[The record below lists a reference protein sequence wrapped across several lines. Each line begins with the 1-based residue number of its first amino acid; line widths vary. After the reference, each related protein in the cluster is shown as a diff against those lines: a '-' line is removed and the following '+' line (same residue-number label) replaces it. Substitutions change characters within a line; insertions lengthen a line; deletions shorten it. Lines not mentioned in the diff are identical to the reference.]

1 MFFRRSAAPAAAYP
15 EDTGP
20 EDTGPAQSDLGRL
33 AALIDALI
41 ARSRNLDTAA
51 IPPEV
56 AEALQRAHAA
66 LSDSDQRNLRQT
78 VEFSIQASEAM
89 AATARITGEVRD
101 TDGKAQTIAAAVE
114 QLTSSID
121 QIAETSSGVSASME
135 RANEAMSTGAEAT
148 RGAAE
153 ASRRI
158 GQSFTQMTGAAE
170 QLAAA
175 GQIATFVATIEA
187 LAQQTNLLALNATIE
202 AARAGEAGRGF
213 AVVASEVKAL
223 SGQTQKATDD
233 IRARIER
240 LEAHVQEVMQGV
252 GEVRSFVDRSVEQSD
267 AASGEIEQVRSIVGE
282 NTTQM
287 GEIAG
292 VLQQQS
298 QAVAEIARG
307 VNSIAAHARAA
318 AQFTDQAIS
327 AVGASEKLIN
337 EQFGDL
343 EIRNIPDYVL
353 LRAKSDHLLWKKR
366 LSEMLV
372 GLNSLKSSELSDHH
386 QCRLG
391 KWYDAVTDETL
402 RGNKAFVELL
412 TPHELVHR
420 HGRAAADCHARSD
433 TAGAIAELAE
443 MERASKAVLQ
453 GLDKLL
459 QR

>member
-1 MFFRRSAAPAAAYP
+1 MFFRRSAAPAPVYP
-15 EDTGP
+15 EH
-20 EDTGPAQSDLGRL
+20 TGPAQSDLGRL
-33 AALIDALI
+33 PALIDDLI
-41 ARSRNLDTAA
+41 ARSRDLETAA
-51 IPPEV
+51 IPSDV
-56 AEALQRAHAA
+56 AGALQRARRT
-66 LSDSDQRNLRQT
+66 LSESDQQSLRQT

-114 QLTSSID
+114 QLTASID
-121 QIAETSSGVSASME
+121 QIAETSKSVSGSME
-135 RANEAMSTGAEAT
+135 RANEAMSAGAGAT
-148 RGAAE
+148 HGAAD

-158 GQSFTQMTGAAE
+158 GESFTQMTGAAE
-170 QLAAA
+170 QLAAAA

-223 SGQTQKATDD
+223 SGQTQRATDD

-240 LEAHVQEVMQGV
+240 LELHVRQVMEGV
-252 GEVRSFVDRSVEQSD
+252 TEVRGFVDRSVEQSD
-267 AASGEIEQVRSIVGE
+267 AASVQIGQVRDIVAE

-287 GEIAG
+287 GEISG
-292 VLQQQS
+292 VLQQQT
-298 QAVAEIARG
+298 QAVTEIAKG
-307 VNSIAAHARAA
+307 VHAIAEHAREAA
-318 AQFTDQAIS
+318 RYADHAIT

-337 EQFGDL
+337 EQFADL
-343 EIRNIPDYVL
+343 DRRNIRNYVL
-353 LRAKSDHLLWKKR
+353 QRAKSDHLLWKKR

-391 KWYDAVTDETL
+391 KWYDAVTDQAL
-402 RGNKAFVELL
+402 RGNQAFVDLL
-412 TPHELVHR
+412 APHEAVHR
-420 HGRAAADCHARSD
+420 HGRAAADCHAHGD
-433 TAGAIAELAE
+433 EAGARAQLEE
-443 MERASKAVLQ
+443 MEKASKAVLQ

-459 QR
+459 QA